1 LRSTSLSKRRVA
13 QSFVDHCVCL
23 FIIFPLTIVYSVIR
37 VILLF
42 LIARFVSHNILP
54 LSYLIIYYPF
64 VSHNLLPLS
73 YFIIYYPFVSH
84 NLLPLSYLII
94 YYPFV
99 SHNLLPLSYLIIYIP
114 LSYLIIWVKLFS
126 TQTHRLSFQSSLGN
140 SNIWSVKASLVILFT
155 IFNNK
160 LTYVST

>member
-99 SHNLLPLSYLIIYIP
+99 SHNLLPLSYLII
-114 LSYLIIWVKLFS
+114 WVKLFS